1 MHNNTYPITGA
12 VACTDSCL
20 GRNDN
25 LKGLLDFKCSGDEDN
40 LRDCPVREN
49 NGCGEH
55 AGVICRK

>member
-1 MHNNTYPITGA
+1 MHSNTYPITGA

-25 LKGLLDFKCSGDEDN
+25 LKGLQNFGCSGNEDK
-40 LRDCPVREN
+40 LGDCPAREN
-49 NGCGEH
+49 TKC